1 MIFDLYLALES
12 TCGKETSNALQ
23 SLEPFKAPDD
33 LERSPVLTAGKA
45 YFGLLTYG
53 GH

>member
-1 MIFDLYLALES
+1 MCYRVWNL
-12 TCGKETSNALQ
+12 
-23 SLEPFKAPDD
+23 FKAPDD